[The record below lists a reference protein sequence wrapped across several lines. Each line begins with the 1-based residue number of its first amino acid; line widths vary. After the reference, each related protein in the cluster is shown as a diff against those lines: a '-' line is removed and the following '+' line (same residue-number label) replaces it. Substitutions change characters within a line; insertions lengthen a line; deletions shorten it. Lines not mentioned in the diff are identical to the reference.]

1 MERSAILAQPPGTFV
16 VGVSRTTLDLVV
28 REDGFRLAR
37 YPRQCSVDMK
47 LSTWQRGNVVLA
59 ALMARLG
66 KSNLTTF
73 HRWINATVNIDL
85 RILQALTRQETLEIE
100 VIWDAGS
107 RTFPWRNTLQA
118 AARALI
124 SQSQNG
130 KPWTAED
137 FERERR
143 LIDHDLPTA
152 HAAWWAETSAANAK
166 R

>member
-1 MERSAILAQPPGTFV
+1 MDRTAILAQPPGTFV
-16 VGVSRTTLDLVV
+16 VTVNRTALEIVV

-47 LSTWQRGNVVLA
+47 LSAWQRGNVVLG

-73 HRWINATVNIDL
+73 HRWINAATNTDQ
-85 RILQALTRQETLEIE
+85 RILQALTRQESLEIQ

-124 SQSQNG
+124 SQSQSG
-130 KPWTAED
+130 KPWTPAD

-143 LIDHDLPTA
+143 LIDHELPTA
-152 HAAWWAETSAANAK
+152 HAAWWSEK
-166 R
+166 